1 MTNNGKDSRQDSC
14 TQNSDKTTPQTKT
27 RELNDKF
34 RQTGIGGTIVITRG
48 INALDTATRQ
58 SIVNTIKAIDEFTP
72 DNDPYGTHDF
82 GSVKFG
88 EHLIFWK
95 IDCYDLDL
103 ICGSPDPSDPN
114 VTRRVMTIML
124 AEEY

>member
-1 MTNNGKDSRQDSC
+1 MTNNGNDSRQDSC
-14 TQNSDKTTPQTKT
+14 NQNSSPAALQTKT

-58 SIVNTIKAIDEFTP
+58 SIVNSIKAIDEFTP

-82 GSVKFG
+82 GSVKVEG
-88 EHLIFWK
+88 HLIFWK

-103 ICGSPDPSDPN
+103 ICGSPNPSDPT
-114 VTRRVMTIML
+114 VTKRVMTIML

>member
-14 TQNSDKTTPQTKT
+14 TQNSNQNSKQTKI
-27 RELNDKF
+27 RDMNDRF
-34 RQTGIGGTIVITRG
+34 RKTGIGGTIVITRG
-48 INALDTATRQ
+48 INALDSKIRH
-58 SIVNTIKAIDEFTP
+58 STINAIRAVEEFTP
-72 DNDPYGTHDF
+72 ENDPYGTHDF
-82 GSVKFG
+82 GSVKVK

-95 IDCYDLDL
+95 IDYYDLDL

-114 VTRRVMTIML
+114 VTKRIMTIML